1 MNPSANK
8 SSPDRISDVHKLLV
22 RLVVIKIPARIFLMG
37 LPGTPLDKPDCPA
50 YPIID
55 MILAPLFA

>member
-1 MNPSANK
+1 M
-8 SSPDRISDVHKLLV
+8 SDVHKLLV

-37 LPGTPLDKPDCPA
+37 LPGTPLDKPDCLA